1 MKLSSISVEDI
12 RNLVNRKLTIEMPDY
27 KATCS
32 ARQMVT
38 YTKKAYPLPD
48 GMDLETTTDTEKNII
63 TISVVEK

>member
-12 RNLVNRKLTIEMPDY
+12 
-27 KATCS
+27 
-32 ARQMVT
+32 MVT